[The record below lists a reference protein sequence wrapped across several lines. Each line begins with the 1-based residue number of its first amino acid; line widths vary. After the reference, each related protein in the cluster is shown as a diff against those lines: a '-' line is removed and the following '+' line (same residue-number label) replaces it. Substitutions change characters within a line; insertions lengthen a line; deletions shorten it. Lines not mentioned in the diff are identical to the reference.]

1 MNPSI
6 SIMGAGTMG
15 LGIAQLAASH
25 GEDVILFDI
34 DQKVLDLSKKKLLNT
49 LNNLLKK
56 KKISI
61 DEKDKIMEKINW
73 TVNIKDISKSFMVIE
88 AVIENLDI
96 KKKLFYDMESLV
108 SNECILATNTSS
120 LSVSKI
126 ASECKKPQ
134 RILGIHFFNP
144 VPIMQ
149 LVELIPIDQTQ
160 LKLKEMV
167 KNKIESWN
175 KIVVTAK
182 DTPGFIVNRLARP
195 FYGEAL
201 RIYEEGIADYS
212 TIDWAMKKMGKFR
225 MGPFELMD
233 FIGIDVNYMATE
245 SVFIG
250 LNHNPRYTPSPLQ
263 KKLLDEGKLGR
274 KSGEGFY
281 KYQEGVINPEPNK
294 DEKLGKKIYNRILSM
309 LINGAIEA
317 LHLQIGSKED
327 IDIAMSKGVNY
338 PKGLLRWGDEWG
350 LHNVLNQ
357 LMDLYDSY
365 GDDRY
370 EPSLLLKNKVN
381 NKTFFYA

>member
-1 MNPSI
+1 MNPPI

-34 DQKVLDLSKKKLLNT
+34 DQKVLDSSKEKLLNT

-61 DEKDKIMEKINW
+61 DEKDKIMDKINW

-149 LVELIPIDQTQ
+149 LVELVPIDQTQ
-160 LKLKEMV
+160 LKFKEMV

-201 RIYEEGIADYS
+201 RIYEEGIADCS

-281 KYQEGVINPEPNK
+281 KYKEGAINPEPNK
-294 DEKLGKKIYNRILSM
+294 DKKLGKKIYNRILSM

-357 LMDLYDSY
+357 LMDLYDFY

-381 NKTFFYA
+381 NKTFFYV

>member
-1 MNPSI
+1 MNPPI

-34 DQKVLDLSKKKLLNT
+34 DQKVLDLSKEKLLNT

-61 DEKDKIMEKINW
+61 DEKDKIMDKINW

-88 AVIENLDI
+88 AVIENLEI

-201 RIYEEGIADYS
+201 RIYEQGIADCS

-281 KYQEGVINPEPNK
+281 KYQEGAIKPEPNK
-294 DEKLGKKIYNRILSM
+294 DEKLGKKIFNRILSM

-350 LHNVLNQ
+350 LDNVLNQ
-357 LMDLYDSY
+357 LMDLYDFY

-381 NKTFFYA
+381 NKTFFYV

>member
-1 MNPSI
+1 MNSPI

-327 IDIAMSKGVNY
+327 IDIAMSKGVNC

>member
-1 MNPSI
+1 MNPPI

-34 DQKVLDLSKKKLLNT
+34 DQKVLDSSKEKLLNT

-61 DEKDKIMEKINW
+61 DEKDKIMDKINW

-149 LVELIPIDQTQ
+149 LVELVPIDQTQ

-201 RIYEEGIADYS
+201 RIYEEGIADCS

-281 KYQEGVINPEPNK
+281 KYKEGAINPEPNK
-294 DEKLGKKIYNRILSM
+294 DKKLGKKIYNRILSM

-357 LMDLYDSY
+357 LMDLYDFY

-381 NKTFFYA
+381 NKTFFYV

>member
-1 MNPSI
+1 MNPPI

-34 DQKVLDLSKKKLLNT
+34 DQKVLDSSKEKLLNT

-61 DEKDKIMEKINW
+61 DEKDKIMDKINW

-149 LVELIPIDQTQ
+149 LVELVPIDQTQ

-201 RIYEEGIADYS
+201 RIYEEGIADCS

-281 KYQEGVINPEPNK
+281 KYKEGAINPEPNK

-357 LMDLYDSY
+357 LMDLYDFY

-381 NKTFFYA
+381 NKTFFYV

>member
-1 MNPSI
+1 MNLPI

-61 DEKDKIMEKINW
+61 DEKDKIMDKINW

-108 SNECILATNTSS
+108 SHECILATNTSS

-167 KNKIESWN
+167 KNKIESWS

-201 RIYEEGIADYS
+201 RIYEQGIADCS

-281 KYQEGVINPEPNK
+281 KYQEGAIKSEPNK

-350 LHNVLNQ
+350 LDNVLNQ
-357 LMDLYDSY
+357 LMDLYDFY

>member
-1 MNPSI
+1 MNSPI

>member
-1 MNPSI
+1 MNPPI

-34 DQKVLDLSKKKLLNT
+34 DQKVLDLSKEKLLNT

-61 DEKDKIMEKINW
+61 DEKDKIMDKINW

-88 AVIENLDI
+88 AVIENLEI

-201 RIYEEGIADYS
+201 RIYEQGIADCS

-281 KYQEGVINPEPNK
+281 KYQEGAIKPEPNK
-294 DEKLGKKIYNRILSM
+294 DEKLGKKIFNRILSM

-350 LHNVLNQ
+350 LDNVLNQ
-357 LMDLYDSY
+357 LMDLYDFY

-381 NKTFFYA
+381 NRTFFYA

>member
-1 MNPSI
+1 MNPPI

-34 DQKVLDLSKKKLLNT
+34 DQKVLDLSKEKLLNT

-61 DEKDKIMEKINW
+61 DEKDKIMDKINW

-201 RIYEEGIADYS
+201 RIYEQGIADCS

-281 KYQEGVINPEPNK
+281 KYQEGAIKPEPNK
-294 DEKLGKKIYNRILSM
+294 DEKLGKKIFNRILSM

-350 LHNVLNQ
+350 LDNVLNQ
-357 LMDLYDSY
+357 LMNLYDFY

>member
-1 MNPSI
+1 
-6 SIMGAGTMG
+6 
-15 LGIAQLAASH
+15 
-25 GEDVILFDI
+25 
-34 DQKVLDLSKKKLLNT
+34 
-49 LNNLLKK
+49 
-56 KKISI
+56 
-61 DEKDKIMEKINW
+61 MEKINW

-149 LVELIPIDQTQ
+149 LVELVPIDQTQ

>member
-1 MNPSI
+1 MNPPI

-34 DQKVLDLSKKKLLNT
+34 DQKVLDLSKEKLLNT

-61 DEKDKIMEKINW
+61 DVKNKIMDKIHW
-73 TVNIKDISKSFMVIE
+73 TVNIKDISKSFMIIE

-96 KKKLFYDMESLV
+96 KKKLFHDMESLV
-108 SNECILATNTSS
+108 SNECIIATNTSS

-126 ASECKKPQ
+126 ASECKNPQ

-167 KNKIESWN
+167 KNKIESWS

-201 RIYEEGIADYS
+201 RIYEEGIADCS

-281 KYQEGVINPEPNK
+281 KYQEGAINPEPNK

>member
-1 MNPSI
+1 MNLPI

-34 DQKVLDLSKKKLLNT
+34 DQKVLDLSKEKLLNT

-61 DEKDKIMEKINW
+61 DEKDKIMDKINW

-167 KNKIESWN
+167 KNKIESWS

-281 KYQEGVINPEPNK
+281 KYQEGAIKPEPNK

-350 LHNVLNQ
+350 LDNVLNQ
-357 LMDLYDSY
+357 LMDLYDFY

>member
-1 MNPSI
+1 MNPPI

-34 DQKVLDLSKKKLLNT
+34 DQKVLDLSKEKLLNT

-61 DEKDKIMEKINW
+61 DEKDKIMDKINW

-88 AVIENLDI
+88 AVIENLEI

-201 RIYEEGIADYS
+201 RIYEEGIADCS

-281 KYQEGVINPEPNK
+281 KYQEGAIKPEPNK
-294 DEKLGKKIYNRILSM
+294 DEKLGKKIFNRILSM

-350 LHNVLNQ
+350 LDNVLNQ
-357 LMDLYDSY
+357 LMDLYDFY

>member
-1 MNPSI
+1 MNSPI

-34 DQKVLDLSKKKLLNT
+34 DQKVLNLSKKKLLNT

-281 KYQEGVINPEPNK
+281 KYQEGVINPKPNK

>member
-1 MNPSI
+1 MNPPI

-34 DQKVLDLSKKKLLNT
+34 DQKVLDLSKEKLLNT

-61 DEKDKIMEKINW
+61 DEKDKIMDKINW

-88 AVIENLDI
+88 AVIENLEI

-201 RIYEEGIADYS
+201 RIYEQGIADCS

-281 KYQEGVINPEPNK
+281 KYQEGAIKPEPNK
-294 DEKLGKKIYNRILSM
+294 DEKLGKKIFNRILSM

-338 PKGLLRWGDEWG
+338 PKGLLRWGDELG
-350 LHNVLNQ
+350 LDNVLNQ
-357 LMDLYDSY
+357 LMDLYDFY

>member
-1 MNPSI
+1 MNSPI

-149 LVELIPIDQTQ
+149 LVELVPIDQTQ

>member
-1 MNPSI
+1 MNSPI

-61 DEKDKIMEKINW
+61 DEKDKIMDKINW

-108 SNECILATNTSS
+108 SHECILATNTSS

-167 KNKIESWN
+167 KNKIESWS

-201 RIYEEGIADYS
+201 RIYEQGIADCS

-281 KYQEGVINPEPNK
+281 KYQEGAIKPEPNK

-350 LHNVLNQ
+350 LDNVLNQ
-357 LMDLYDSY
+357 LMDLYDFY